1 MAQRYSSSDDAS
13 FVPKKGQWQVSVLL
27 GSGKFFNE
35 NTSYLLPKFSND
47 GGVVG
52 LPNGGTDNSG
62 DLNRYLNIGSLNN
75 NSLVNIAGIEGK
87 YFVSDNWDVNFQFS
101 MNVSLTPKKDYVE
114 GDNGVPD
121 MIIPAQSYINAQMTN
136 NWYVSVGSNY
146 YFKTRNERIHP
157 YLGGALGFQMAR
169 IETTEPY
176 TETNSSTTKYYVY
189 LITEDPT
196 QSVDGY
202 KAGSLKKLQE
212 QLANYSDIVA
222 DNNLEAVLD
231 NALKNAEFALEMT
244 QKYAD
249 NLKAILDNEYT
260 TVADWEAEVKKLE
273 EEIAAAKVKEQQ
285 YNIEK
290 GKLEVA
296 NPKLISD
303 FVLQ

>member
-1 MAQRYSSSDDAS
+1 MIKKLCTLLLLTCMTAAPSMAQRYSSSDDAS

-114 GDNGVPD
+114 GDNSVPD

-176 TETNSSTTKYYVY
+176 PETPIRIVTTR
-189 LITEDPT
+189 
-196 QSVDGY
+196 
-202 KAGSLKKLQE
+202 
-212 QLANYSDIVA
+212 
-222 DNNLEAVLD
+222 
-231 NALKNAEFALEMT
+231 KNFRHRSMFP
-244 QKYAD
+244 
-249 NLKAILDNEYT
+249 
-260 TVADWEAEVKKLE
+260 EVKPVRCTVSK
-273 EEIAAAKVKEQQ
+273 
-285 YNIEK
+285 
-290 GKLEVA
+290 
-296 NPKLISD
+296 
-303 FVLQ
+303 

>member
-1 MAQRYSSSDDAS
+1 MIKKLCTLLLLTCITAAPSLAQRYSSSDDAS
-13 FVPKKGQWQVSVLL
+13 FAPKKGQWQVSVLL

-114 GDNGVPD
+114 GDNSVPD

-176 TETNSSTTKYYVY
+176 TGVVTGVIFIKSFRANLYQVITVSQRVHFETENKTF
-189 LITEDPT
+189 
-196 QSVDGY
+196 G
-202 KAGSLKKLQE
+202 
-212 QLANYSDIVA
+212 N
-222 DNNLEAVLD
+222 
-231 NALKNAEFALEMT
+231 
-244 QKYAD
+244 
-249 NLKAILDNEYT
+249 AILDTCYGSYFE
-260 TVADWEAEVKKLE
+260 TVHLAGFTSR
-273 EEIAAAKVKEQQ
+273 
-285 YNIEK
+285 NID
-290 GKLEVA
+290 L
-296 NPKLISD
+296 
-303 FVLQ
+303 